1 MSNLFT
7 FAVFYKFIKF
17 GIVGFTGL
25 LVDFAFTYLFRNIL
39 KVNQYISNAVGFLIA
54 ATTNYI
60 LNRIWTFKSNNPD
73 VLIEFGEFLLISLIG
88 LGINSIILWI
98 LVSKLKRKF
107 YFSKLIAIVI
117 TTFWNFIAN
126 LFFTFN

>member
-1 MSNLFT
+1 MSDLFSLT
-7 FAVFYKFIKF
+7 VFYKFIKF

-39 KVNQYISNAVGFLIA
+39 KVNQYIANAVGFIIA

-73 VLIEFGEFLLISLIG
+73 VLIEFGEFFLISLIG
-88 LGINSIILWI
+88 LGINSIFLWI

-117 TTFWNFIAN
+117 TTFWNFAAN
-126 LFFTFN
+126 LFLTFN